1 MHTYT
6 IRQLINVF
14 IINQSLHWMVI
25 GVIIPVMTLIQL
37 EKGLD
42 LFQIGLSIAIM
53 SGAVIV
59 LELPT
64 GGLADAI
71 GRKRL
76 YLISMIVTI
85 LSMSIVL
92 ISWDFYSIAAGFLIM
107 GVARALSSGSID
119 AWFVDEFMKIN
130 PQGNLQKALA
140 KAGIFIPLGLGLGS
154 LLGGVLPMTLGQW
167 TKTLPGL
174 DIYSGNLMIAIV
186 FGGIQLLTTSLIVH
200 EHQPPQSAKFWEGF
214 KKVPET
220 LSTAVVFGIRHRVV
234 FLLLLTSLAWGV
246 GLSGLETFWQ
256 PQVKDMLAS
265 EEQTWVYG
273 LLSAAYFLAASLGS
287 WAITPI
293 CSLFNNHYPLVLFG
307 VRLLMGSFLALLA
320 FQTNLIGFS
329 IFYVVL
335 FSFNGMANAP
345 HGTLFNREVPSERRS
360 TLLSFDSLF
369 MQTGGLLG
377 TLILGYL
384 ANTYSIPIAWWVGA
398 TVLMGSAF
406 LYLLIPK
413 SKV

>member
-1 MHTYT
+1 MRTYT

-42 LFQIGLSIAIM
+42 LFQVGISIAIM

-76 YLISMIVTI
+76 YLISMTVTI
-85 LSMSIVL
+85 LSMFIVL
-92 ISWDFYSIAAGFLIM
+92 ISWDFYSIAAGYFVM

-119 AWFVDEFMKIN
+119 AWFVDEFMEIN

-140 KAGIFIPLGLGLGS
+140 KAGIFIPLGIGLGS

-174 DIYSGNLMIAIV
+174 DIYSGNLIIAMV
-186 FGGIQLLTTSLIVH
+186 FGGIQLLITFLIVH

-220 LSTAVVFGIRHRVV
+220 LSTAIVFGIRHRVV
-234 FLLLLTSLAWGV
+234 FLLLLIALAWGV

-256 PQVKDMLAS
+256 PQVKGMLAS
-265 EEQTWVYG
+265 EEQTWIYG

-307 VRLLMGSFLALLA
+307 VRFLMGSFLALLA
-320 FQTNLIGFS
+320 FQTHLIGFS

-335 FSFNGMANAP
+335 FSFNGMSNAP

-360 TLLSFDSLF
+360 TLLSFESLF

-398 TVLMGSAF
+398 AILMGSAF